1 MSGEQHLE
9 LLQDPV
15 ADKLLTSAIPARLAY
30 TWMDG
35 TPRVVPIVF
44 HWNGS
49 VFAMG
54 TQQHAPKVAA
64 LQAHPEVALTID
76 DNEFPFSVLL
86 VRGTAAVTMHDEMTP
101 EYGEAVVR
109 YLGAEAA
116 QAWTAP
122 LRDQPMAKITVTPRE
137 VRILDFVT
145 RFPSAMSA

>member
-15 ADKLLTSAIPARLAY
+15 AEKLLASSIPARLAY
-30 TWMDG
+30 TWTDG

-49 VFAMG
+49 VFAFG
-54 TQQHAPKVAA
+54 TQPHAPKVAA
-64 LQAHPEVALTID
+64 LEARPEVAFTID
-76 DNEFPFSVLL
+76 DTTFPYAVLL
-86 VRGTAAVTMHDEMTP
+86 VRGTAVVTQHDDMTP
-101 EYGEAVVR
+101 EYREAVPR
-109 YLGAEAA
+109 YLGAEAGA
-116 QAWTAP
+116 AWIEQMSG
-122 LRDQPMAKITVTPRE
+122 QPMAKITVTPRE